1 MRPPAP
7 GALLRR
13 LAAKRGVAASY
24 DDAFGERRAVSEE
37 TLVAVLAALGEPIE
51 RPSDAARCLAGGA
64 EVAEALPPVIVA
76 WEGRLPRKLGEQIAA
91 LAAGRSQE
99 IALELEDGTEA
110 GDLVAASGSSRRRRL
125 PFGLHTLRLGR
136 ATALVVSAP
145 PRCRP
150 LEAHSWGVF
159 APAYAL
165 WDEREALTGDLSH
178 LARLASFAGGLG
190 AAYVATLPLLAD
202 YATADA
208 PEVTTSP
215 YSPLSRM
222 WWNEGYLDLGRALG
236 ADTADLAAEGEGS
249 PGGQGRFADVAAAAT
264 AVRAG
269 LAAVLQQGGSAA
281 ARLRSGVEGFRAE
294 HPDVTRYATFRAA
307 ARAAGIDRA
316 AWPAKWRRGDIRVGR
331 DVAPADVELHVC
343 AQWLTD
349 AQVADLAATT
359 GAAGCALMLDLPI
372 GCRGD
377 GYDTWA
383 FPSSFAG
390 GSPDSRPGEG
400 TTVGAPPDRF
410 FSGGQDWG
418 FRPLDPAGER
428 RAGYPVVRGSLR
440 HLLRHAKA
448 LRIDHILGMQRLWWI
463 PPGAAPS
470 EGTYVSYPAEELL
483 ALACLEAW
491 RHGASIVGEDLGTV
505 DPAVRRLMGEH
516 GIAGMSVAVFELES
530 AASAPLRP
538 TPGSCALVDT
548 HDTAT
553 FAGWLDGDDITARI
567 ELGLLDAPA
576 ARAARRRRWRARRA
590 LVQRLGGRDD
600 AQALHA
606 AVLEE
611 LGYSAAGVVFASL
624 EDLWAEHDPQNVP
637 GTVGEHRN
645 FARRMAESLP
655 AMEGDGAV
663 IEPLRRLDRARRS
676 VGGACKAA
684 EAGKLST

>member
-7 GALLRR
+7 GAPLRR
-13 LAAKRGVAASY
+13 LAASRGVAASY
-24 DDAFGERRAVSEE
+24 DDAFGQRRSVSEE

-51 RPSDAARCLAGGA
+51 RASDAASCLAGA

-76 WEGRLPRKLGEQIAA
+76 WEGRVPRKLGEQVAT

-99 IALELEDGTEA
+99 IALELEDGSEA
-110 GDLVAASGSSRRRRL
+110 GDLVPSSGSGRRPRL
-125 PFGLHTLRLGR
+125 PFGLHRLRLGDD
-136 ATALVVSAP
+136 AALVVSAP
-145 PRCRP
+145 QRCRP
-150 LEAHSWGVF
+150 LEPHSWGVF

-165 WDEREALTGDLSH
+165 WDERDTLSGDLSH
-178 LARLASFAGGLG
+178 LARLASFAGALG

-208 PEVTTSP
+208 PEATTSP

-222 WWNEGYLDLGRALG
+222 WWNEGYLDLAGALG
-236 ADTADLAAEGEGS
+236 LDPAELGAGGETGRTGTAG
-249 PGGQGRFADVAAAAT
+249 FADVAAAAT

-269 LAAVLQQGGSAA
+269 LAAVLQQGGPAA
-281 ARLRSGVEGFRAE
+281 GRLRSGVERFRSE
-294 HPDVTRYATFRAA
+294 RPDVTRYATFRAA

-316 AWPAKWRRGDIRVGR
+316 AWPPRWRRGDIRVGR
-331 DVAPADVELHVC
+331 DVAAAEVELHEC

-349 AQVADLAATT
+349 GQVAGLAAASE
-359 GAAGCALMLDLPI
+359 AAGCALMLDLPV

-390 GSPDSRPGEG
+390 GAPESHPGEG

-448 LRIDHILGMQRLWWI
+448 LRIDHVLGMQRLWWI

-470 EGTYVSYPAEELL
+470 EGTYVSYPADELL

-491 RHGASIVGEDLGTV
+491 RHGASLVGEDLGTV

-516 GIAGMSVAVFELES
+516 GVAGMRVAVFELEG
-530 AASAPLRP
+530 AGGAPLQP
-538 TPGSCALVDT
+538 TAGSCALVDT

-567 ELGLLDAPA
+567 ELGLLDGAA
-576 ARAARRRRWRARRA
+576 ARTARRRRWRARRA
-590 LVQRLGGRDD
+590 LVHRLGGRDD
-600 AQALHA
+600 PRALHA
-606 AVLEE
+606 ALLEE
-611 LGYSAAGVVFASL
+611 LGSSAAAVVIASL
-624 EDLWAEHDPQNVP
+624 EDLWAEHDPQNIP

-645 FARRMAESLP
+645 FARRMAESLG
-655 AMEGDGAV
+655 AMEGDGDV
-663 IEPLRRLDRARRS
+663 VEPLRRLDGARRQA
-676 VGGACKAA
+676 GGACEGA